1 MTEEELIPVDASSQ
15 EERRLT
21 PAEAQ
26 TQLKAQLDEIAVQ
39 QEENRAAL
47 LNAAS
52 LLWRELRAEAL
63 ELAVEAGRDPKAPLK
78 REAIFK
84 LLPEVELRENNIFQ
98 LSNIQSST
106 QKKLTAVERLL

>member
-1 MTEEELIPVDASSQ
+1 MSVEEELIPTEPTTEQ
-15 EERRLT
+15 KRLT
-21 PAEAQ
+21 PQEAQ
-26 TQLKAQLDEIAVQ
+26 TQLIAQLDEIAVQ

-52 LLWRELRAEAL
+52 LLWRELRAEVL
-63 ELAVEAGRDPKAPLK
+63 ELAAEAGRDPKSPFK
-78 REAIFK
+78 REAILK

-98 LSNIQSST
+98 LSNIHSST